1 MLGLDGL
8 EQFDAVGAAQGDVDG
23 DQVGRKASD
32 AIEGGGGI
40 VGLAA
45 DLEVGLGV
53 DEIGDAVAEEGMIV
67 HDRGC
72 DSFFGRR
79 CSVGGLL
86 LGGMDWFAGGWGF
99 ISAGR
104 RQRISA
110 PCGRR

>member
-1 MLGLDGL
+1 MLGFDGL
-8 EQFDAVGAAQGDVDG
+8 DQFDAIGAAQGDIDG

-45 DLEVGLGV
+45 DLHVGFGV
-53 DEIGDAVAEEGMIV
+53 DEIGDAVAEEGVIV
-67 HDRGC
+67 HDEDAILFLGGGVRGRLVAGWHGLVC
-72 DSFFGRR
+72 
-79 CSVGGLL
+79 GGL
-86 LGGMDWFAGGWGF
+86 GF
-99 ISAGR
+99 HFRGR